1 MMLVGN
7 LDRFMQPGTSMS
19 YSDFI
24 STYMEVSGLAESTA
38 KKHLPEA
45 LDLGILIKNGDEY
58 CRRIYMG

>member
-1 MMLVGN
+1 
-7 LDRFMQPGTSMS
+7 MS

>member
-1 MMLVGN
+1 
-7 LDRFMQPGTSMS
+7 MS

-38 KKHLPEA
+38 KNTAKA

-58 CRRIYMG
+58 SRRIYR